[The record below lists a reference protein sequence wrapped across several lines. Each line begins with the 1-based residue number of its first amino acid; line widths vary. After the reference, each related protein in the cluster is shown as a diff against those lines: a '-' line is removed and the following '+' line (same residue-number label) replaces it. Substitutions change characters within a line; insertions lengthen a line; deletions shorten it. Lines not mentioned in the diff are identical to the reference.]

1 MKSYV
6 YPSGTKKTQKINKP
20 ETKGKFFNTLFRT
33 KTKEGRTKTIQT
45 ANKITPNKVNKS
57 NKKKYDKNKKE
68 DHPNQYNTQRSR
80 SYQYQHYAPKNQ
92 PQYYPPY
99 LRDRPVYYE
108 EYFPRQFY
116 APQYLPNNAY
126 YYEEYIPQQAF
137 TPMNPQQYGII
148 SPQQTKQPPDYNY
161 VRYNMPRGNQM
172 LMPQSI
178 YNKNYMPISS
188 SLKGNSKLINK
199 DNWDDVA
206 YNYKK

>member
-1 MKSYV
+1 MKSDGH
-6 YPSGTKKTQKINKP
+6 SLGKNKIRKLTKPKTKDDLFNK
-20 ETKGKFFNTLFRT
+20 FSLT
-33 KTKEGRTKTIQT
+33 KTREGRTKTIQT

-108 EYFPRQFY
+108 EY
-116 APQYLPNNAY
+116 
-126 YYEEYIPQQAF
+126 IPQQAF

-148 SPQQTKQPPDYNY
+148 SPQQTKQRPDYNY

-172 LMPQSI
+172 LMPENI